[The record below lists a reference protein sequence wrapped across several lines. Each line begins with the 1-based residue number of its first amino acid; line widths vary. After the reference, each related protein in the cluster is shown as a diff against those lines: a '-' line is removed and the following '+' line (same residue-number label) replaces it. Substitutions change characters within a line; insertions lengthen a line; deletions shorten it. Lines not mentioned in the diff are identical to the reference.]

1 MPDRIFR
8 PHRYAPSAVPP
19 VARSSAYEETLG
31 GFLAPRHKESTTV
44 TRIIQTVRRV
54 LNRVSGHGGE
64 RSRGI
69 QDAASLRVLIDDP
82 DKVLADIR
90 STNKA
95 GGEPRSVSTQDIEV
109 LSVTQLLEALTAATE
124 LAPATA
130 APALLKYR
138 TASAELSDARKKEAL
153 AKAAADRD
161 TIMVVSRRV
170 AIELPSILEIIFSER
185 RIKRKAPSPQEMYWR
200 GILLGLQMVNDDL
213 KAYARAWIWAGSGA
227 VPTDL
232 EYCTIEE
239 PEEGGARDSTCVTM
253 IYNRDLPPFTAATL
267 PDYLA
272 ASDAYIAEHEAQ
284 NRAPDYGAHGTRPLL
299 LFIDTKTGRHEPMTL
314 ALLQRALCD
323 VEPFTAERP
332 YPVGNPL
339 LASQYEARWWQEF
352 LRCRIKE
359 LWPEEGDAEVPASV
373 ATYLRDIEKSLATAE
388 AMPCGSRSSMGS
400 AIGTQLAKIE
410 GAIAELRRLTEVRI
424 IPVAPTPPSPPIEPP
439 PVPSPVPDP
448 TPRAPREAAR
458 GGAGAPTRSYAIVA
472 TQRTA
477 SDTDS
482 ESTSS
487 ASDSDSDSDSDERA
501 AIADIEALLQAGNK
515 RRHHALTMRASKEM
529 VVPAAPVKRPRS
541 LSDAPRPE
549 MPPPR
554 ALHKEF
560 KHKHG
565 KHRHD

>member
-1 MPDRIFR
+1 M
-8 PHRYAPSAVPP
+8 PP

-69 QDAASLRVLIDDP
+69 QDAGSLRVLIEDP

-90 STNKA
+90 SANKA

-109 LSVTQLLEALTAATE
+109 LSITQLLEALTAATE

-161 TIMVVSRRV
+161 TVMVVSRRL
-170 AIELPSILEIIFSER
+170 ATELPSILDIIFSER
-185 RIKRKAPSPQEMYWR
+185 RVKRKAPSPQEMYWR
-200 GILLGLQMVNDDL
+200 GVLLGLQMVNEDL

-232 EYCTIEE
+232 EYCTIDE
-239 PEEGGARDSTCVTM
+239 PEEGGARDATCVTM
-253 IYNRDLPPFTAATL
+253 IYNRELPPFSAPSL

-284 NRAPDYGAHGTRPLL
+284 SRAPDYGAHGTRPLL

-332 YPVGNPL
+332 YPVGNPA
-339 LASQYEARWWQEF
+339 LAAQYEARWWQEF
-352 LRCRIKE
+352 LRSRIKE
-359 LWPEEGDAEVPASV
+359 LWPEEGDAEVPTSV
-373 ATYLRDIEKSLATAE
+373 ATYLRDIEKSLAAAE
-388 AMPCGSRSSMGS
+388 ATPGGASGASS
-400 AIGTQLAKIE
+400 AIEAQLAQIE
-410 GAIAELRRLTEVRI
+410 AALAELRRLTLVRT
-424 IPVAPTPPSPPIEPP
+424 PAAALAPTPPSPPIEPP
-439 PVPSPVPDP
+439 PAPSPVPDP
-448 TPRAPREAAR
+448 TPVVPREAAR
-458 GGAGAPTRSYAIVA
+458 GGAGALTRSYGIAA
-472 TQRTA
+472 TQRVA
-477 SDTDS
+477 AD
-482 ESTSS
+482 
-487 ASDSDSDSDSDERA
+487 SDSDSDSESGSSSDSDERA
-501 AIADIEALLQAGNK
+501 AIADIEALLRAGEK

-529 VVPAAPVKRPRS
+529 VVPAAPVKRPRAAG
-541 LSDAPRPE
+541 DARRPE

-565 KHRHD
+565 KHHHD